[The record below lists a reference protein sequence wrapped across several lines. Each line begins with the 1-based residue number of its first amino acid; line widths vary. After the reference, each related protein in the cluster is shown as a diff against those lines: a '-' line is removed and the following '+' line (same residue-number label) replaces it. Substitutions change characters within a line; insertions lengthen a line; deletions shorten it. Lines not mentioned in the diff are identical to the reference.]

1 MKEKKDGKLTIRVVT
16 TISKT
21 LQSRDSADRLVR
33 TVISLWRERSDELR
47 RSADTLLLDFKGI
60 EYLSE
65 SAAAVLIDFRQEFSE
80 DKDPEIEFSN
90 LSASVGKTFVAAQ
103 KNLRLACKDIKT
115 HKRKPNSFLIEV

>member
-33 TVISLWRERSDELR
+33 AVISLWRGRSDELR
-47 RSADTLLLDFKGI
+47 RCADTLLLDFKGV
-60 EYLSE
+60 ECLSE

-90 LSASVGKTFVAAQ
+90 LSASVGKTFAVAE
-103 KNLRLACKDIKT
+103 KHIRLACKGIRT
-115 HKRKPNSFLIEV
+115 RKRKPTSFLIEV